1 MRKHLSVFALCIRA
15 KLWKLLLTL
24 AAAAGISTAAFFILG
39 LEIVRAADARNFDCM
54 IDHPRGA
61 ERVERRGDDAG
72 LCGHLAQLLRQARLA
87 DEHV

>member
-39 LEIVRAADARNFDCM
+39 LERAGATAAGRAS
-54 IDHPRGA
+54 PRCA
-61 ERVERRGDDAG
+61 SSSR
-72 LCGHLAQLLRQARLA
+72 
-87 DEHV
+87 